1 MSSGFVPVIRRWWW
15 LLLVAAAV
23 AGATAYLASARVP
36 ATYEAEARLLVGPI
50 NTDRDT
56 LRASSE
62 LAQTYA
68 ALATSGP
75 VVERAVERIGGTA
88 AEDAAEPDVAATA
101 NDVTRI
107 LTIRAR
113 DDDAALAAA
122 LANAVADTVVTLPT
136 QGLARPEGQLQVIE
150 RAEPP
155 ADPVDPDPLLIALLA
170 ALAGLLGALGLA
182 LLLDSL
188 NRTVRSGEELS
199 RFEPVPFLGTL
210 DSLSRA
216 NGWLPLVVVAKPQSP
231 AAAAYRLLAARIA
244 SAGGDDAPKRLL
256 VAAAGEHDVAVSVSA
271 NLAAAFAGVRGDVV
285 LVDASENGSVTRLL
299 TRNGRD
305 GASSRLVERIE
316 AGVHAGAAVVE
327 QFRLRDQ
334 PRLRVVRPDP
344 SELAEAGRARALLDA
359 LLVES
364 RLVVVHASPLGRSPS
379 ALTWARAADATL
391 VAVGRES
398 TRPEDVELALET
410 LKLAR
415 ARVIGTV
422 LDGGAGL

>member
-1 MSSGFVPVIRRWWW
+1 MKSGFAPVIARWWW

-68 ALATSGP
+68 ALATTGP
-75 VVERAVERIGGTA
+75 VVERAAERIGRTA
-88 AEDAAEPDVAATA
+88 TGEATEADVAATA
-101 NDVTRI
+101 NDATRI

-122 LANAVADTVVTLPT
+122 LANAVADTVVALPT
-136 QGLARPEGQLQVIE
+136 QDLARPEGQLQVIE

-155 ADPVDPDPLLIALLA
+155 ADPVDPDPLLIAPLA

-182 LLLDSL
+182 LLIDSL

-199 RFEPVPFLGTL
+199 RFEPVPFLGSVDGL
-210 DSLSRA
+210 ARA
-216 NGWLPLVVVAKPQSP
+216 NGRLPLVVAAKPQSA
-231 AAAAYRLLAARIA
+231 AAAAYRLLAARVA
-244 SAGGDDAPKRLL
+244 SAGGDDTPQSIL
-256 VAAAGEHDVAVSVSA
+256 VAAAGDHDVAVSVSA
-271 NLAAAFAGVRGDVV
+271 NLAAAFASMRGDVV
-285 LVDASENGSVTRLL
+285 LVDGSENGSVTKLL
-299 TRNGRD
+299 ARTGRD
-305 GASSRLVERIE
+305 GGPSRLVERVE
-316 AGVHAGAAVVE
+316 AGVRGGAGALE
-327 QFRLRDQ
+327 QFRLQDQ

-344 SELAEAGRARALLDA
+344 AELVEVGKARALLDA
-359 LLVES
+359 LLAES

-379 ALTWARAADATL
+379 ALTWARAVDATL
-391 VAVGRES
+391 LAVGRES
-398 TRPEDVELALET
+398 TRHEDVELALET
-410 LKLAR
+410 LELAR
-415 ARVIGTV
+415 ARVVGTV
-422 LDGGAGL
+422 LDGGAAS